1 MTSFLTTGGIRGGKI
16 KLEKFKPRTF
26 NMGFSREVFAMVGG
40 FKDMYG
46 EDIDLSIRIEKAG
59 FITKFY
65 PTVAVYHKRRMNL
78 KRFWKQ
84 VFIFGQARVN
94 LHILHP
100 GSLKLVHALPA
111 VLTVGAI
118 LVIITA
124 LLSSTWV
131 LLLPAVY
138 LGMILGDA
146 VRKTKS
152 MKVAA
157 WATVT
162 AGIQIMGYGIGFVK
176 AAVEKIVL
184 KQEMESRET
193 INRKYK

>member
-1 MTSFLTTGGIRGGKI
+1 
-16 KLEKFKPRTF
+16 
-26 NMGFSREVFAMVGG
+26 MGFSREVFDTVGG

-65 PTVAVYHKRRMNL
+65 PTAAVYHKRRMNL

-111 VLTVGAI
+111 VLTVGAGVI
-118 LVIITA
+118 LIAA
-124 LLSSTWV
+124 LLGSGWV
-131 LLLPAVY
+131 LLLPGVY

-157 WATVT
+157 WATVM
-162 AGIQIMGYGIGFVK
+162 AGVQIMGYGIGFIK
-176 AAVEKIVL
+176 AVVEKIVL
-184 KQEMESRET
+184 KQQLESRDT